1 VTLFAVGM
9 LSLVLSGQDMCPFSQ
24 AIYEGQ
30 HAEDYVL
37 DVTAPD
43 KAVVIRVRSGITGAD
58 YEFLV
63 NAGEGYSTATLGTL
77 RPDAS
82 VMPIPIYAF
91 TEDMDW
97 LGEFP
102 KGDDPAPRYL
112 AAPELGKTLW
122 YQAEQLGGP
131 SRASGRRENL
141 PRTFFEFRECR
152 QA

>member
-1 VTLFAVGM
+1 M
-9 LSLVLSGQDMCPFSQ
+9 LSLVLSGQDMCPFNQ
-24 AIYEGQ
+24 ATYEGRQ
-30 HAEDYVL
+30 AEAYML

-43 KAVVIRVRSGITGAD
+43 RGVVIRVRSGITGID

-82 VMPIPIYAF
+82 VTPIPIYAF
-91 TEDMDW
+91 TDDMDW

-131 SRASGRRENL
+131 SLASGQRENL
-141 PRTFFEFRECR
+141 PRTFFVLKECR